1 MNWLESLLWDPS
13 SVAHIVCLYA
23 FVISVGVLLGKIKIF
38 GVSLGVTFVLF
49 TGILM
54 GHFGFTGETHILHF
68 IREFGLII
76 CILYRFTSR
85 TVFLLLFQERRNDA
99 EHACS
104 GHCGTEYRCRPEH
117 LLH

>member
-1 MNWLESLLWDPS
+1 MNWLESLLWDPT

-23 FVISVGVLLGKIKIF
+23 FVISVGVLLGKIKVF

-68 IREFGLII
+68 IREFDFI
-76 CILYRFTSR
+76 CILYRSASGA
-85 TVFLLLFQERRNDA
+85 VVLLLFQERGYDA
-99 EHACS
+99 KHACRR
-104 GHCGTEYRCRPEH
+104 HCGTEYCCRIEY

>member
-49 TGILM
+49 AGILM
-54 GHFGFTGETHILHF
+54 GPFLASRAKHTF
-68 IREFGLII
+68 
-76 CILYRFTSR
+76 CISSANS
-85 TVFLLLFQERRNDA
+85 V
-99 EHACS
+99 
-104 GHCGTEYRCRPEH
+104 
-117 LLH
+117 